1 MSRIINR
8 MKKSIFDKIQYML
21 EAHYPI
27 LYLTTF
33 EYDRTRQKVHGIL
46 RNLKGEVNV
55 HEWDCVN
62 GLVLCKND
70 FYTPILIDGD
80 EPIVE
85 LKRCSNMLKVSL
97 KNKRHFHS

>member
-1 MSRIINR
+1 ME
-8 MKKSIFDKIQYML
+8 KSIFDKIQYML

-33 EYDRTRQKVHGIL
+33 EYDRTRQKVYGIL

-70 FYTPILIDGD
+70 SYTPILIDGD
-80 EPIVE
+80 EPMNQ
-85 LKRCSNMLKVSL
+85 KRYLNMRKMSL
-97 KNKRHFHS
+97 KIKKIFSY